1 MSEHDA
7 ILFAN
12 TAFYAAFAARDAEA
26 MEKAWAKNRPV
37 SCIHPGRPVI
47 AGWDAVMRSW
57 RAILDNPES
66 PRITCHDAKVHLHGD
81 MALVTCVEQ
90 VAVRDGVMF
99 LMATNA
105 FVRTG
110 ALWFLVHHQAGSV
123 HIEPGTIQAEP
134 KQPIN

>member
-12 TAFYAAFAARDAEA
+12 AAFYAAFAARDADA
-26 MEKAWAKNRPV
+26 MEKAWAKGHPV
-37 SCIHPGRPVI
+37 SCIHPGRAAI
-47 AGWDAVMRSW
+47 HGWDAVTRSW

-66 PRITCHDAKVHLHGD
+66 PRITCHQEKVQVHGD
-81 MALVTCVEQ
+81 VALVTCIEQ
-90 VAVRDGVMF
+90 VAVRDGAMF
-99 LMATNA
+99 LMATNT

-110 ALWFLVHHQAGSV
+110 ALWALVHHQAGAV

-134 KQPIN
+134 KHPLN